1 MKPSEILRSLADMI
15 DARQQAAKPL
25 GASGALNP
33 RLMPQVASAPVD
45 VEFEPAS
52 DCASQPDDVFLPPL
66 QLKIELLKKS
76 QGVNNVYDD
85 PDEDEDETHH
95 YDELAAIKRNAG
107 IAPIVLDA
115 LDDDEPLGG

>member
-45 VEFEPAS
+45 VEFEPVS

-76 QGVNNVYDD
+76 QGVENVYDD